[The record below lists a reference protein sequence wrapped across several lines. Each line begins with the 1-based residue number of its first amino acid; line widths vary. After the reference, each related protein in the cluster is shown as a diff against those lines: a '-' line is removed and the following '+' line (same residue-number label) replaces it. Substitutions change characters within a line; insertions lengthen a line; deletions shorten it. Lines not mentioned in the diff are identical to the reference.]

1 MIQAPLRLHSKDNL
15 LSTQLLQL
23 QNSDAYANQNPLNVS
38 NSNDVSTSLQSILF
52 QLQNQMPAQ
61 PVQNRSK
68 NLEELLHLSSSS
80 MPSNS
85 VFQNSFT
92 SAMPSPFVGHNTP
105 SSYLQQLSMGS
116 ELSRGFNSNLLGTP
130 LQNPHLFGNKQAQA
144 PQSNEAMQAMLISQ
158 LADLLKQE
166 SEKKIKSAIVEL
178 LLKYKHLGILSDKI
192 LGKDMAG
199 LEELVNNT
207 PQNNPIMQP
216 VENNFLQQ
224 QNFSQNHPQFQNPQY
239 QNNQFQPPFHQQRT
253 MQTEF
258 IPHQTVPLNGGLFM
272 NSFPRHEDQKPSG
285 NGLFDSKNNIPS
297 NKVEAAR
304 RGLFGMEPLH
314 NERRIPL
321 APSFNEPSRPQNVL
335 SIDSLSS
342 TIQQPINKPSTNQI
356 VNLDRQFG
364 LLHID
369 NTGNNFENNFN
380 TNSSFIDS
388 QQQFD
393 GKISFKD
400 QYGSN
405 VEHLKDLLLDIAEYH
420 NTSVGTYTNAERIDK
435 ILKYKGKIR
444 KHRSDHPVN
453 RTFKGRSMVAGKKP
467 RIKGKFVKMEEYLK
481 SRVKENH
488 EDGRLNWTE
497 PLLDDVNES
506 TTYNDSEKSLRDNR
520 DMMQLKEE
528 AF

>member
-23 QNSDAYANQNPLNVS
+23 QNSEAYANQNQLNVS

-52 QLQNQMPAQ
+52 QLQTQLPT
-61 PVQNRSK
+61 QNRSK
-68 NLEELLHLSSSS
+68 NLEELLHMSSSS

-85 VFQNSFT
+85 VFQSSFN

-130 LQNPHLFGNKQAQA
+130 LQNPHLFGNKQAQN

-199 LEELVNNT
+199 LEELVSNT
-207 PQNNPIMQP
+207 PKTNPIMQQP
-216 VENNFLQQ
+216 VENNFLQA
-224 QNFSQNHPQFQNPQY
+224 NFNQNHPQFQQNTQY
-239 QNNQFQPPFHQQRT
+239 QPQFNQQRNIQQLGGHHN
-253 MQTEF
+253 MQGPMTDF
-258 IPHQTVPLNGGLFM
+258 IPHQTVPLTGGLYM
-272 NSFPRHEDQKPSG
+272 NSFPRQEEPKISG
-285 NGLFDSKNNIPS
+285 LGLFDKNIPS
-297 NKVEAAR
+297 TKVEAAR
-304 RGLFGMEPLH
+304 RGLFGMEPH
-314 NERRIPL
+314 SNERRIPL
-321 APSFNEPSRPQNVL
+321 APSFAESTRTQNLL

-342 TIQQPINKPSTNQI
+342 TLQPPQPVNTNQI
-356 VNLDRQFG
+356 SNLDRQFG

-369 NTGNNFENNFN
+369 NLDLQSNH
-380 TNSSFIDS
+380 IDP
-388 QQQFD
+388 
-393 GKISFKD
+393 KMSFKD
-400 QYGSN
+400 QYGAN
-405 VEHLKDLLLDIAEYH
+405 VEHLKDLLLDIADYH
-420 NTSVGTYTNAERIDK
+420 NSSVGTYTNAERIDK

-481 SRVKENH
+481 SRVKEDY

-497 PLLDDVNES
+497 PLMDDVNES
-506 TTYNDSEKSLRDNR
+506 TTYNDSEKSLREHR
-520 DMMQLKEE
+520 DMQLKEE

>member
-23 QNSDAYANQNPLNVS
+23 QNSEAYANQNQLNVS

-52 QLQNQMPAQ
+52 QLQTQLPT
-61 PVQNRSK
+61 QNRSK
-68 NLEELLHLSSSS
+68 NLEELLQLSSSS
-80 MPSNS
+80 LPSNS

-130 LQNPHLFGNKQAQA
+130 LQNPHLFGNKQAQN

-199 LEELVNNT
+199 LEELVSNT
-207 PQNNPIMQP
+207 PKNNPIMQQP

-224 QNFSQNHPQFQNPQY
+224 ANFNQNHPQFQNPQFQ
-239 QNNQFQPPFHQQRT
+239 QNNQFHQPQFSQQRNIQQLGQHP
-253 MQTEF
+253 MSEF
-258 IPHQTVPLNGGLFM
+258 IPHQTVPLTGGLYM
-272 NSFPRHEDQKPSG
+272 NSFPRHEENKSSG
-285 NGLFDSKNNIPS
+285 LGLFDSKNNVPS

-304 RGLFGMEPLH
+304 RGLFGMEPH
-314 NERRIPL
+314 TTERRIPL
-321 APSFNEPSRPQNVL
+321 PPSFSEPSRTPNLL

-342 TIQQPINKPSTNQI
+342 TLQPTKPVNTNQI
-356 VNLDRQFG
+356 SNLDQQFG

-369 NTGNNFENNFN
+369 NIGNFYL
-380 TNSSFIDS
+380 FI
-388 QQQFD
+388 F
-393 GKISFKD
+393 
-400 QYGSN
+400 
-405 VEHLKDLLLDIAEYH
+405 
-420 NTSVGTYTNAERIDK
+420 
-435 ILKYKGKIR
+435 
-444 KHRSDHPVN
+444 
-453 RTFKGRSMVAGKKP
+453 
-467 RIKGKFVKMEEYLK
+467 
-481 SRVKENH
+481 
-488 EDGRLNWTE
+488 
-497 PLLDDVNES
+497 
-506 TTYNDSEKSLRDNR
+506 
-520 DMMQLKEE
+520 
-528 AF
+528 

>member
-1 MIQAPLRLHSKDNL
+1 
-15 LSTQLLQL
+15 
-23 QNSDAYANQNPLNVS
+23 
-38 NSNDVSTSLQSILF
+38 
-52 QLQNQMPAQ
+52 
-61 PVQNRSK
+61 
-68 NLEELLHLSSSS
+68 
-80 MPSNS
+80 
-85 VFQNSFT
+85 
-92 SAMPSPFVGHNTP
+92 
-105 SSYLQQLSMGS
+105 
-116 ELSRGFNSNLLGTP
+116 LGTP
-130 LQNPHLFGNKQAQA
+130 LQNPHLFGNKQAQN

-199 LEELVNNT
+199 LEELVSNT
-207 PQNNPIMQP
+207 PKNNPIMQQP

-224 QNFSQNHPQFQNPQY
+224 ANFNQNHPQFQNPQFQ
-239 QNNQFQPPFHQQRT
+239 QNNQFHQPQFSQQRNIQQLGQHP
-253 MQTEF
+253 MSEF
-258 IPHQTVPLNGGLFM
+258 IPHQTVPLTGGLYM
-272 NSFPRHEDQKPSG
+272 NSFPRHEENKTSG
-285 NGLFDSKNNIPS
+285 LGLFDSKNNVPS

-304 RGLFGMEPLH
+304 RGLFGMEPH
-314 NERRIPL
+314 TTERRIPL
-321 APSFNEPSRPQNVL
+321 PPSFSEPSRTPNLL

-342 TIQQPINKPSTNQI
+342 TLQPTKPVNTNQI
-356 VNLDRQFG
+356 SNLDQQFG

-369 NTGNNFENNFN
+369 N
-380 TNSSFIDS
+380 IDS
-388 QQQFD
+388 QPLLQGD
-393 GKISFKD
+393 LKMSYKE

-420 NTSVGTYTNAERIDK
+420 NSTVGTYTNAERIDK

-481 SRVKENH
+481 SRVKEDH

-497 PLLDDVNES
+497 PLMDDVNES
-506 TTYNDSEKSLRDNR
+506 TTYNDSEKSLREHR
-520 DMMQLKEE
+520 DMQLKEE

>member
-1 MIQAPLRLHSKDNL
+1 
-15 LSTQLLQL
+15 
-23 QNSDAYANQNPLNVS
+23 
-38 NSNDVSTSLQSILF
+38 
-52 QLQNQMPAQ
+52 
-61 PVQNRSK
+61 
-68 NLEELLHLSSSS
+68 
-80 MPSNS
+80 
-85 VFQNSFT
+85 
-92 SAMPSPFVGHNTP
+92 MPSPFVGHNTP

-130 LQNPHLFGNKQAQA
+130 LQNPHLFGNKQVQ
-144 PQSNEAMQAMLISQ
+144 PQQSNEAMQAMLISQ

-207 PQNNPIMQP
+207 PQSNPNMQP

-224 QNFSQNHPQFQNPQY
+224 QNFSQNHPQFQNAQYHNTQY
-239 QNNQFQPPFHQQRT
+239 QNNQFQPQFPQQRT

-272 NSFPRHEDQKPSG
+272 NSFPRHEEQKPSG
-285 NGLFDSKNNIPS
+285 NGLFDSKIPS
-297 NKVEAAR
+297 TKVEAAR

-314 NERRIPL
+314 SERRIPL
-321 APSFNEPSRPQNVL
+321 APSFNEPSRPHNVL

-342 TIQQPINKPSTNQI
+342 TIQQPINKPPTNQI

-364 LLHID
+364 LLHI
-369 NTGNNFENNFN
+369 EN
-380 TNSSFIDS
+380 IE
-388 QQQFD
+388 QPYD
-393 GKISFKD
+393 GKMSFKE
-400 QYGSN
+400 QYGAN

-420 NTSVGTYTNAERIDK
+420 NGSVGTYTNAERIDK